1 MMKIKY
7 ILRRVYTGFKNIFL
21 DSDVIIDFV
30 GEQPCRFW
38 SKANLINVH
47 LGAYS
52 YIAANSSIRNTTIGR
67 YCSIGSNVKSGLAYH
82 PTNGF
87 STSPLF
93 YSAKGQCGIK
103 LIENNI
109 VDEYYNVA
117 IGNDVF
123 IGSGV
128 TILGG
133 VKIGDGAIV
142 AAGSVVV
149 KDVPPY
155 AVVGGVPARILKYRF
170 DESTIER
177 LLKSEWWNLP
187 VSKLNRI
194 PEVFFDIQKA
204 LEVIENK

>member
-7 ILRRVYTGFKNIFL
+7 FLRRIYTGFKNIFL

-30 GEQPCRFW
+30 GEQPCRYW

-52 YIAANSSIRNTTIGR
+52 YIAANSNIRNTTIGR
-67 YCSIGSNVKSGLAYH
+67 FCSIGPNVKTGLAYH

-87 STSPLF
+87 STSPIF
-93 YSAKGQCGIK
+93 YSCKGQCGTK
-103 LIENNI
+103 LIDNNL
-109 VDEYYNVA
+109 VDEYYNVT

-123 IGSGV
+123 IGSGS

-133 VKIGDGAIV
+133 LTIGDGAII
-142 AAGSVVV
+142 AAGSMVV

-155 AVVGGVPARILKYRF
+155 AIVGGVPARILKYRF
-170 DESTIER
+170 DDEIIKR
-177 LLKSEWWNLP
+177 LIKLKWWNMP
-187 VSKLNRI
+187 IEKLEDI
-194 PEVFFDIQKA
+194 PNFYFDIQKA
-204 LEVIENK
+204 LEKLEKQ